1 MAAGATIGSNH
12 NSRSADGE
20 LIAGRGF
27 WPGLCV
33 SVKHNSRFASFIILA
48 KGDYPAELDIPLP
61 FSLLSNDVSDDELL
75 VMPAYWFLHNMYA
88 LARNAWKYVDRDKR
102 IEKIQLLE
110 YDYLAPDSI
119 HEVADAMKILER
131 FTALAWL
138 LQSGESASS
147 EGKPLSDSELI
158 LLGKD
163 LLEKN
168 DPSLAMLEITA
179 DNFENSSRKVRINKV
194 PLAYPIY
201 AEIILH
207 YAICRVVEYIGDQQ
221 FGNLADLQMELPA
234 PSEPESWVNVGGQ
247 LLKRSSLN
255 SLISDIHR
263 DKLHHALDILFSV
276 HGISI
281 KCANPV
287 HFRQL
292 LEKSISTAAWITN
305 GILVSREKDYDNPF
319 RRMVYDSQAEMDKV
333 LGRPDE
339 NSFIKTQFEGFQAY
353 RENVNFLINTWKL

>member
-1 MAAGATIGSNH
+1 
-12 NSRSADGE
+12 
-20 LIAGRGF
+20 
-27 WPGLCV
+27 
-33 SVKHNSRFASFIILA
+33 
-48 KGDYPAELDIPLP
+48 
-61 FSLLSNDVSDDELL
+61 
-75 VMPAYWFLHNMYA
+75 
-88 LARNAWKYVDRDKR
+88 VDRDKR
-102 IEKIQLLE
+102 IEKIQILE

-131 FTALAWL
+131 LTARAWL

-147 EGKPLSDSELI
+147 EGNPLSDSELI

-234 PSEPESWVNVGGQ
+234 PSEPESWVNAGGQ

-255 SLISDIHR
+255 SLISDIHSKRIGSWQDVHRFYLAEGANYNR

-276 HGISI
+276 QGISI
-281 KCANPV
+281 KCADPV

-339 NSFIKTQFEGFQAY
+339 NSFIKSQFEGFQAY
-353 RENVNFLINTWKL
+353 RGNVNFLINTWKL